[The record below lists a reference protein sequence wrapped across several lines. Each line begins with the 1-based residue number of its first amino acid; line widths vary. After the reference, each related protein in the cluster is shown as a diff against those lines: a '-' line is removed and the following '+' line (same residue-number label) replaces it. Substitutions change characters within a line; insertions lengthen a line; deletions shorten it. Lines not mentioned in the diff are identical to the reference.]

1 MATLCLGGHKVT
13 TSIAGIARGLAS
25 TVAACPGRAHVP
37 VFALVSHN
45 LAGSAGKR
53 TRDIGRSSRRGY
65 PPRLPKSEAVSLDA
79 RALTPS
85 WIAL

>member
-45 LAGSAGKR
+45 LAGSAGKTDAGQR
-53 TRDIGRSSRRGY
+53 PLVAARLSAA
-65 PPRLPKSEAVSLDA
+65 LPKSEAVSLDA
-79 RALTPS
+79 RALTPP
-85 WIAL
+85 WTAL